1 MKKIFILAL
10 VLVCQWSF
18 AFPKD
23 SLNPFTRYRIMSK
36 GMGKCDACGCSATGG
51 SMGFSSV
58 FNNNFVGVRYFYQSY
73 TSKDG
78 IFDNS
83 PHVDENFNT
92 IQAWARIPVT
102 EKIQV
107 TALVPYHFH
116 TRERSSGD
124 ENISG
129 LGDITLLATY
139 ALYETEADSTAL
151 FIHKFQ
157 LGGGFKLPAGKY
169 DEANNAGSV
178 NPGFQVGTGSFD
190 YLLLAEYVLKRKK
203 WGLSSMLNYTFKTEN
218 EKAYQFGNQLNY
230 GSTLFYLIETP
241 VLKVVPQAGIAGEVY
256 QENTQHGQAVPD
268 TAGDILFSRF
278 GIELGKKDFS
288 FGLNAMLPISQHLSG
303 GNVEAN
309 YRWSVNLNY
318 SL

>member
-1 MKKIFILAL
+1 MKKLFTLTFILSL
-10 VLVCQWSF
+10 SMGF
-18 AFPKD
+18 ASVKD
-23 SLNPFTRYRIMSK
+23 SLPVRHFRYVAFPE
-36 GMGKCDACGCSATGG
+36 MGDCDACGCSATGG

-58 FNNNFVGVRYFYQSY
+58 FNNNFVGLRYFYQSY

-92 IQAWARIPVT
+92 IQAWARIPVS
-102 EKIQV
+102 KKLQLS
-107 TALVPYHFH
+107 ALIPYHFH
-116 TRERSSGD
+116 TRERAEGD

-129 LGDITLLATY
+129 LGDATLLAMY
-139 ALYETEADSTAL
+139 NLYQTKKDSVR
-151 FIHKFQ
+151 FHHKLQF
-157 LGGGFKLPAGKY
+157 GGGVKLPTGKY

-178 NPGFQVGTGSFD
+178 NPGFQVGTGSLD
-190 YLLLAEYVLKRKK
+190 YMVLAEYVLQSGKL
-203 WGLSSMLNYTFKTEN
+203 GLSNMINYVFKTEN
-218 EKAYQFGNQLNY
+218 RKEYRFGDQLNY

-241 VLKVVPQAGIAGEVY
+241 GLKLVPQAGLAGEVY
-256 QENTQHGQAVPD
+256 KENFQHGQSVAD
-268 TAGDILFSRF
+268 TGGNVLFGRF
-278 GIELGKKDFS
+278 GFEAGRKDFS
-288 FGLNAMLPISQHLSG
+288 IGVNAMLPVTQNLSG